1 MPKLKMLYAAVPLLM
16 LLASARA
23 QGPPP
28 PITFTAFDFPG
39 ATITEAFGINDER
52 YIVGSYCKDN
62 DGGSTCALASPSHG
76 YVQKGG
82 TFSSSTFKPINFLF
96 ASNGKPA
103 FETEA
108 TGVNNSHGLIVGL
121 YDPVKVPA
129 GTDKG
134 FGYYCS
140 YPCSAKGDFT
150 TLKYPGATSTDLSA
164 ISTNSAGTTTRM
176 VGVYSVNA
184 TAPIIDHG
192 FLFTAGKFCS
202 IDVPGG
208 VDTNALGI
216 NVNGDVVGSYDDNGT
231 VTAFLLK
238 HARIP
243 ANASLSHPPACL
255 GTFTTFVF
263 PSTLVSGV
271 TQTEAAGINHLGV
284 IVGNYLDS
292 NQVSHAFW
300 TSDPSTPRTFKTID
314 PPKAGAT
321 GDSAA
326 TAINGVGVVVG
337 NFTDTTVTPNKERA
351 FIAVPAGH

>member
-1 MPKLKMLYAAVPLLM
+1 MQNPKVFFVAVPLLM
-16 LLASARA
+16 FLVSARA
-23 QGPPP
+23 QGPTPP
-28 PITFTAFDFPG
+28 TSFTAFDFPG

-52 YIVGSYCKDN
+52 YIVGSYCKDG
-62 DGGSTCALASPSHG
+62 DAGSTCAASSPSHG
-76 YVQKGG
+76 YVKKGSS
-82 TFSSSTFKPINFLF
+82 FSRINFP
-96 ASNGKPA
+96 SA

-108 TGVNNSHGLIVGL
+108 TGINNTHSRIVGL
-121 YDPVKVPA
+121 YDPVKLPP

-140 YPCSAKGDFT
+140 YPCSASGDYH
-150 TLKYPGATSTDLSA
+150 KIAYPGATSTDMSA
-164 ISTNSAGTTTRM
+164 IHTNSAGLTRM
-176 VGVYSVNA
+176 VGVYSKNA
-184 TAPIIDHG
+184 TTPVDHG
-192 FLFTAGKFCS
+192 FLFTGGKFCS
-202 IDVPGG
+202 IDVPNG

-216 NVNGDVVGSYDDNGT
+216 NLNGDVVGSFDDNGT
-231 VTAFLLK
+231 VTAFVLTR
-238 HARIP
+238 ARIP

-255 GTFTTFVF
+255 GTFTTFVY
-263 PSTLVSGV
+263 PLAGV

-300 TSDPSTPRTFKTID
+300 TNDPSTPATFVTID